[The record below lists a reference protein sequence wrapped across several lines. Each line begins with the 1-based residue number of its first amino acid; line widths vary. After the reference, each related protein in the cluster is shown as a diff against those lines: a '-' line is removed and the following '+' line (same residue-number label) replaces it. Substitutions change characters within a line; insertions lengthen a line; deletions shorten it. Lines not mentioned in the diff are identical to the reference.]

1 MPTLRPSLLA
11 AALAVLA
18 APVAAQTNPLAG
30 DTQAPRTPQTHQAPK
45 SPPSAGVSGG
55 LAIPAAARGQ
65 LLPDPDNADTG
76 GVAFADE
83 LGWYRFTMPNGG
95 TIGMAGPMRSFT
107 FEAGLE
113 TKCAA
118 QRMPNTS
125 FASFSMGQIQDEIET
140 IYPSFD
146 QIVASLGFEIE
157 RRETMVLD
165 HPGQRAA
172 VPLRILAWDTHDAD
186 GIRATWAM
194 MPAPAGVLLFACS
207 AGSDF
212 GHNREVMQRYLR
224 IGSEMMT
231 PAK

>member
-1 MPTLRPSLLA
+1 MPILRPSLLA

-30 DTQAPRTPQTHQAPK
+30 DTQAPRTPQTKQAPA
-45 SPPSAGVSGG
+45 PAAPAGASAV
-55 LAIPAAARGQ
+55 LTIPAAARGQ

-118 QRMPNTS
+118 QRMPDAS
-125 FASFSMGQIQDEIET
+125 FAAFSMGQIQAEIET
-140 IYPSFD
+140 LYPSFD
-146 QIVASLGFEIE
+146 QIVASLGFEIDA
-157 RRETMVLD
+157 RKTMMLD
-165 HPGQRAA
+165 HPGQPSP
-172 VPLRILAWDTHDAD
+172 VPLKILAWDTHDAD

-224 IGSEMMT
+224 IGSEMLT